1 MKAITCADCH
11 ELYDIRDQDPNCPHY
26 IRTSTS
32 DVVGQVP
39 SSELLT
45 IRPAPRP
52 PREVDCEKEIKQ
64 LVDAMRYKLKK
75 NNHKGKWEEMTLIKA
90 IELLKEEVKELE
102 EAASRD
108 SDIEIILEAADVS
121 NFAMI
126 VANLAM
132 KRGANV

>member
-1 MKAITCADCH
+1 MSDELPVEAEKDSAGYPVKLGTTMTMKPIKPP
-11 ELYDIRDQDPNCPHY
+11 EVNC
-26 IRTSTS
+26 
-32 DVVGQVP
+32 
-39 SSELLT
+39 E
-45 IRPAPRP
+45 A
-52 PREVDCEKEIKQ
+52 EIKQ

-75 NNHKGKWEEMTLIKA
+75 NNHKGKWEEMTLAKA
-90 IELLKEEVKELE
+90 IELLKLEVAELE
-102 EAASRD
+102 EAASRS